1 MLCDSVILRVSLI
14 EAIKKK
20 KMIFQVLEILKVV
33 LRITIKQA
41 IKICLIVILKN
52 VYIIFNT
59 WKIKIFKYLKKN

>member
-14 EAIKKK
+14 EALKK

-41 IKICLIVILKN
+41 IKICLVVILRSVSN
-52 VYIIFNT
+52 FFN
-59 WKIKIFKYLKKN
+59 I

>member
-41 IKICLIVILKN
+41 IKICLVVILKN
-52 VYIIFNT
+52 VSIIFNT
-59 WKIKIFKYLKKN
+59 

>member
-14 EAIKKK
+14 EAIKK

-59 WKIKIFKYLKKN
+59 